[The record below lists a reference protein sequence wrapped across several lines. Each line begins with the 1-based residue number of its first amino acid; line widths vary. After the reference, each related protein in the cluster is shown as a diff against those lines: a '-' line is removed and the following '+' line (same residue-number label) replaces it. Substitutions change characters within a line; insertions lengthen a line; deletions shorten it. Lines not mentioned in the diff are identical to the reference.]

1 MDDYK
6 LIFKTL
12 WLNTMLLWWLLTL
25 SVIILLFVMID
36 NFPAEALGFLLIG
49 GSSYLKWKQLDK
61 RIRCLIE

>member
-36 NFPAEALGFLLIG
+36 NFFAEALGFLLIG
-49 GSSYLKWKQLDK
+49 GMSYLKWKQLDK